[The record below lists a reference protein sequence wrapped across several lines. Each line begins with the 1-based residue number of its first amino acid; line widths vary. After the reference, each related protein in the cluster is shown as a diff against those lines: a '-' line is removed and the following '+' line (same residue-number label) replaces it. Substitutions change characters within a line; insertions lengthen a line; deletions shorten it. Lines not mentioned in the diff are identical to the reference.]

1 MENMMNRDLYRD
13 RDARLDTVVGDDGA
27 YWAML
32 SRIVDEWPG
41 LERGRHGITI
51 DSQAFGDWCEEH
63 FGFRAMYNS
72 DGGITGQPNI
82 IDPQK
87 YMLCVLKYGG

>member
-1 MENMMNRDLYRD
+1 MSHDLYRD
-13 RDARLDTVVGDDGA
+13 RDARLDTVVGDGAA

-32 SRIVDEWPG
+32 SRIADEWPG
-41 LERGRHGITI
+41 LERGRHGVTI

-72 DGGITGQPNI
+72 DGGITG
-82 IDPQK
+82 
-87 YMLCVLKYGG
+87 

>member
-1 MENMMNRDLYRD
+1 MNQDLYRD

-32 SRIVDEWPG
+32 SRIADEWPG
-41 LERGRHGITI
+41 LERGRHGVTI

-82 IDPQK
+82 LDPQK
-87 YMLCVLKYGG
+87 YMLCVLKYSG

>member
-1 MENMMNRDLYRD
+1 MSNKLYNNRN
-13 RDARLDTVVGDDGA
+13 ARLDTVVGDGAA

-32 SRIVDEWPG
+32 SRIADEWPG
-41 LERGRHGITI
+41 LERGRHGVTI

-82 IDPQK
+82 TDPQK
-87 YMLCVLKYGG
+87 YMLCVLKYSG

>member
-1 MENMMNRDLYRD
+1 MSHDLYRD
-13 RDARLDTVVGDDGA
+13 RDARLDTVVGDGAA

-32 SRIVDEWPG
+32 SRIADEWPG
-41 LERGRHGITI
+41 LERGRHGVTI
-51 DSQAFGDWCEEH
+51 DSQVFGDWCEEH

>member
-1 MENMMNRDLYRD
+1 VSSDLYRD
-13 RDARLDTVVGDDGA
+13 RDARLDTVVGNGAA

-32 SRIVDEWPG
+32 SRIADEWPG
-41 LERGRHGITI
+41 LERGRHGVTI

-87 YMLCVLKYGG
+87 YTLCVLKHGG

>member
-1 MENMMNRDLYRD
+1 MNRDLYRD
-13 RDARLDTVVGDDGA
+13 RDARLNTVVGEEKG

-32 SRIVDEWPG
+32 SRIADEWPG
-41 LERGRHGITI
+41 LERGGHGVTI

>member
-1 MENMMNRDLYRD
+1 MSHDLYRD
-13 RDARLDTVVGDDGA
+13 RDARLDTVVGDGAA

-32 SRIVDEWPG
+32 SRIADEWPG
-41 LERGRHGITI
+41 LERGRHGVTI

>member
-1 MENMMNRDLYRD
+1 MSRDLYRD
-13 RDARLDTVVGDDGA
+13 RDARLDTVVGDGAA

-32 SRIVDEWPG
+32 SRIADEWPG
-41 LERGRHGITI
+41 LERGRHGVTI

-87 YMLCVLKYGG
+87 YTLCVLKHGG